1 MNTINLMG
9 CLFGRH
15 DEKAELRELL
25 ESSNAQREEYRK
37 AADSHSHALEHL
49 SKQLEQKLMD
59 LQELSHQFQ
68 SLQQSE
74 ARLSRENE
82 VLQQQITGYKQSL
95 NKAAANQE
103 EVNKS
108 LQKETTQRKQADSDL
123 RKLHKER
130 EYLRMRVDRMQ
141 HALSILE
148 SVMDDTLRV
157 SQTVSSNSSGGS
169 KSGNSYAADML
180 RQSINTASMQQLQDM
195 IRSSKLEDAK
205 HAPVDDQTNM
215 ATRV

>member
-49 SKQLEQKLMD
+49 SKQFEQKLMD

-103 EVNKS
+103 DVNKR
-108 LQKETTQRKQADSDL
+108 LQKEATQRKQAESDL

-157 SQTVSSNSSGGS
+157 SQNGSSSGSKGDSSN
-169 KSGNSYAADML
+169 AADML
-180 RQSINTASMQQLQDM
+180 RQSINTTSMQQLQDM
-195 IRSSKLEDAK
+195 IRSSKLEDAR
-205 HAPVDDQTNM
+205 HRAVDDQTNT
-215 ATRV
+215 ATRI